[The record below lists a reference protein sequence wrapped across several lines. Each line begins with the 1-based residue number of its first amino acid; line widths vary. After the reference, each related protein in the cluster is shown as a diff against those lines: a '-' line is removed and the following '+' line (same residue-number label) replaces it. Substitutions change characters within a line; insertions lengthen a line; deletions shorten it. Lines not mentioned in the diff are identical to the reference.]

1 VERGSW
7 LNAFSMRNYRLF
19 IAGLVISNAGTWMQ
33 RVAQSWLILRITDGA
48 GSALGITTGLQFLP
62 ILLFGAWGGVIV
74 DRHSRR
80 GLILITQAGMG
91 LLALAL
97 GVLTITDTVRVW
109 HVYVLAFLLGTLN
122 AFDNPGRN
130 SLLSEIV
137 GPERLGSA
145 VSLNSACFNLAR
157 MVGPSLG
164 GLLVAAAGT
173 ATAFLV
179 NAASYLVVVLTLWA
193 LRRSEMYPAP
203 LATRRSG
210 QIREGLRYVGSRPD
224 LMMAMIV
231 IGFVNT
237 FSLNFQITIALMAR
251 EALGLPAS
259 GYGVLFGAV
268 GAGSIVG
275 ALLSARRARPR
286 MRIMLAATFVVGA
299 LEILG
304 AVANGFFVLFGLLLA
319 TGGVAM
325 TVSTSSN
332 TMVQLG
338 ADPALRGRTMA
349 LYFLASSAGRPFGAP
364 LLGAI
369 GGWFGPRWSMASS
382 GFASVAV
389 AVASVAFLLWRGR
402 RLRVKTDA
410 GEPRSGARVRRRR
423 AV

>member
-1 VERGSW
+1 
-7 LNAFSMRNYRLF
+7 MRNYRLF

-33 RVAQSWLILRITDGA
+33 RVAQSWLILRITHGA

-74 DRHSRR
+74 DRYSRR
-80 GLILITQAGMG
+80 GLVLITQAGMG
-91 LLALAL
+91 FLALVL
-97 GVLTITDTVRVW
+97 GLLDLTHTVQVW
-109 HVYVLAFLLGTLN
+109 HVYLLAFLLGMLN
-122 AFDNPGRN
+122 VLDNPGRN

-137 GPERLGSA
+137 GPDRLGSA

-157 MVGPSLG
+157 MAGPSLG
-164 GLLVAAAGT
+164 GLLIAAAGT

-179 NAASYLVVVLTLWA
+179 NAASYLVVVFTLFA

-203 LATRRSG
+203 LASRRSG
-210 QIREGLRYVGSRPD
+210 QIREGLRYVGGRPD
-224 LMMAMIV
+224 LLMAMIV

-237 FSLNFQITIALMAR
+237 FSLNFQITIALMAS
-251 EALGLPAS
+251 EALRLPAS

-286 MRIMLAATFVVGA
+286 MRVMLGATLAVGVLEVLAAMAPDFST
-299 LEILG
+299 
-304 AVANGFFVLFGLLLA
+304 LFCLLLA

-349 LYFLASSAGRPFGAP
+349 LYFLASSGGRPFGAP
-364 LLGAI
+364 LLGAVDS
-369 GGWFGPRWSMASS
+369 WFGARWSMASS
-382 GFASVAV
+382 GLASVVIAV
-389 AVASVAFLLWRGR
+389 TSGAFLVWKGR
-402 RLRVKTDA
+402 RSRVMTEV
-410 GEPRSGARVRRRR
+410 GEPGNA
-423 AV
+423 